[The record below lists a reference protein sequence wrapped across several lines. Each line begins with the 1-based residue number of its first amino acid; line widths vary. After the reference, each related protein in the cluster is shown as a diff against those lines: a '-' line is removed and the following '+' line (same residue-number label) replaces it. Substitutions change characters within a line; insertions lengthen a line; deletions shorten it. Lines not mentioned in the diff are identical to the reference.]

1 MFCGPGPVARGNVE
15 RGRRDCGWAA
25 LPLCNLS
32 LRLGPSTSPWHG
44 PCPPSARCP
53 HVAMGWRWP
62 WGHIATRGAPCSRAF
77 PWRCYGGKLASAAN
91 WLLIDLTRRPSISQP
106 AAKLSQPPGR
116 GGLRRGHRLCAM
128 GLCCP
133 SRAKPQLRLPNRNSL
148 FFFLL
153 SAQHFWASAGQK
165 RLLSLSLSPFSF
177 PLLFCC
183 VLSFFFFHFDLLREK
198 VMSAALNKQPLVL
211 SLPPARSV
219 CTVAFL
225 HQSRLSWAV
234 HG

>member
-62 WGHIATRGAPCSRAF
+62 WAHIATRGAPCSRAF

-116 GGLRRGHRLCAM
+116 GALRRGHRLCAM

-165 RLLSLSLSPFSF
+165 RLLSLSLSLSPPFPS
-177 PLLFCC
+177 PCC
-183 VLSFFFFHFDLLREK
+183 FVVFFLFFFFTLIC
-198 VMSAALNKQPLVL
+198 SA
-211 SLPPARSV
+211 R
-219 CTVAFL
+219 
-225 HQSRLSWAV
+225 R
-234 HG
+234 

>member
-1 MFCGPGPVARGNVE
+1 MKRVQPRGKFGFGTQMFCGPGPVARGNVE

-148 FFFLL
+148 FFFFCLL
-153 SAQHFWASAGQK
+153 SISGRAPDKKDCF
-165 RLLSLSLSPFSF
+165 LSLSL
-177 PLLFCC
+177 PLFLPLV
-183 VLSFFFFHFDLLREK
+183 VLLCSFFFFFFFFTLIC
-198 VMSAALNKQPLVL
+198 SA
-211 SLPPARSV
+211 R
-219 CTVAFL
+219 
-225 HQSRLSWAV
+225 R
-234 HG
+234 

>member
-1 MFCGPGPVARGNVE
+1 MKRVQPRGKFGFGTQMFCGPGPVARGNVE

-116 GGLRRGHRLCAM
+116 GALRRGHRLCAM

-183 VLSFFFFHFDLLREK
+183 VLSFFFFFF
-198 VMSAALNKQPLVL
+198 
-211 SLPPARSV
+211 SL
-219 CTVAFL
+219 
-225 HQSRLSWAV
+225 
-234 HG
+234 

>member
-1 MFCGPGPVARGNVE
+1 MKRVQPRGKFGFGTQMFCGPGPVARGNVE

-116 GGLRRGHRLCAM
+116 GALRRGHRLCAM

-165 RLLSLSLSPFSF
+165 RLLSLSLSPPF
-177 PLLFCC
+177 PSPCC
-183 VLSFFFFHFDLLREK
+183 FVVFFLFFFFTLIC
-198 VMSAALNKQPLVL
+198 SA
-211 SLPPARSV
+211 R
-219 CTVAFL
+219 
-225 HQSRLSWAV
+225 R
-234 HG
+234 

>member
-116 GGLRRGHRLCAM
+116 GALRRGHRLCAM

-183 VLSFFFFHFDLLREK
+183 VLSFFFFF
-198 VMSAALNKQPLVL
+198 
-211 SLPPARSV
+211 
-219 CTVAFL
+219 F
-225 HQSRLSWAV
+225 
-234 HG
+234 

>member
-1 MFCGPGPVARGNVE
+1 MKRVQPRGKFGFGTQMFCGPGPVARGNVE

-62 WGHIATRGAPCSRAF
+62 WGHIATHGAPCSRAF

-148 FFFLL
+148 FFFFCLL
-153 SAQHFWASAGQK
+153 SISGRAPDKKDCF
-165 RLLSLSLSPFSF
+165 LSLSPPF
-177 PLLFCC
+177 PSPCC
-183 VLSFFFFHFDLLREK
+183 FVVFFLFFFFTLIC
-198 VMSAALNKQPLVL
+198 SA
-211 SLPPARSV
+211 R
-219 CTVAFL
+219 
-225 HQSRLSWAV
+225 R
-234 HG
+234 